1 MDVSITVLGVLG
13 LAIATVVFLSNLL
26 RVKLDPREP
35 PVVHP
40 KIPFF
45 GHVIGMFTEGPLY
58 LKRVA

>member
-1 MDVSITVLGVLG
+1 VLGAFG
-13 LAIATVVFLSNLL
+13 LAIAAILFLFDLL

-45 GHVIGMFTEGPLY
+45 GHVIGMLTDGPLY